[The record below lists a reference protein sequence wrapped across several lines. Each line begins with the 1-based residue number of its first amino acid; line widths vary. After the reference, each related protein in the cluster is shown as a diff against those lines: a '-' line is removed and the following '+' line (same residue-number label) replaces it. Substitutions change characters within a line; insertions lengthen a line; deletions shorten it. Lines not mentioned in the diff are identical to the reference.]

1 MRGEVERNRLETH
14 LRSARREEEAKA
26 RAFYEEIGSGSRSLI
41 ARGAS
46 LAMALFR

>member
-14 LRSARREEEAKA
+14 LCSERREEEAT
-26 RAFYEEIGSGSRSLI
+26 AFYEEIGSGSRSLI

>member
-26 RAFYEEIGSGSRSLI
+26 RDLL
-41 ARGAS
+41 RGDR
-46 LAMALFR
+46 FGQQEFDRPRGVFGHGVV